1 MAARWW
7 GTESLIVAT
16 SDLSPTVRFYVGD
29 ARQVLKTLPAAS
41 CDVVLG
47 SVPYLALRSYLPPG
61 HPDKALEMGSEA
73 TPGEWCD
80 ALLDVVE
87 ECRRVLAPH
96 GSLILECGDTM
107 SGSGGAGGDYNAD
120 GLRDGQAKFRQVGSR
135 EHRPEREGTS
145 ADGGDRLVPVAGGN
159 GWPLDKSHA
168 MAPEILR
175 FALAYGFNPLTQ
187 RQTPRWR
194 VRNVVRHCRPNPPVG
209 ALSDSWRRA
218 TSDYLVA
225 CVGRK
230 RYFDLD
236 AVRRRSDRTDEAPG
250 GHHRRGDVPSNGKGG
265 GDFANPAKTSPQNPN
280 GAPPLDW
287 FDELDTDRFPTDA
300 WVIPNSGSNLAHYAM
315 FNPAILVPFIEC
327 MVPRKVCTVCGEP
340 SRRIVGEPEYVSLRG
355 ASGRAMTVG
364 ERRGD
369 GVNQFSLP
377 DGSNGSGWARQT
389 ATLGWTDCGHD
400 SYRPGVVLDPWAGT
414 GTVGQ
419 VAHGHGR
426 SAVLCDLDERNVEL
440 ARTRLGMFLEVA

>member
-1 MAARWW
+1 
-7 GTESLIVAT
+7 VN
-16 SDLSPTVRFYVGD
+16 PTVTYHVGD
-29 ARQVLKTLPAAS
+29 ARKVLATLPEGS
-41 CDVVLG
+41 VDCVLS

-61 HPDKALEMGSEA
+61 HPDKALEMGSES

-80 ALLDVVE
+80 ALLDVVD
-87 ECRRVLAPH
+87 ECRRVLASH
-96 GSLILECGDTM
+96 GSLVLECGDTM

-120 GLRDGQAKFRQVGSR
+120 GLREGQARFDGSASKAYGTGAAP
-135 EHRPEREGTS
+135 RPARDRWRGP
-145 ADGGDRLVPVAGGN
+145 GDA
-159 GWPLDKSHA
+159 WPADKSHA

-236 AVRRRSDRTDEAPG
+236 AVRNKPSANTHARTARGVQTQARTGKSASSERGNFATMDEEHKSG
-250 GHHRRGDVPSNGKGG
+250 
-265 GDFANPAKTSPQNPN
+265 

-300 WVIPNSGSNLAHYAM
+300 WVVPNSGSNLAHYAM
-315 FNPAILVPFIEC
+315 FNPAILVHFIEC
-327 MVPRKVCTVCGEP
+327 MVPRRVCTVCGEP
-340 SRRIVGEPEYVSLRG
+340 SRRIAETTNAVGHAMGSRAWRHSPEEG
-355 ASGRAMTVG
+355 GHSG
-364 ERRGD
+364 EI
-369 GVNQFSLP
+369 
-377 DGSNGSGWARQT
+377 NGKISSAPTAQRQ
-389 ATLGWTDCGHD
+389 TLGWSECDCPGD
-400 SYRPGVVLDPWAGT
+400 KWRPGVVLDPWAGT

-426 SAVLCDLDERNVEL
+426 SAVLVDLDERNVEL